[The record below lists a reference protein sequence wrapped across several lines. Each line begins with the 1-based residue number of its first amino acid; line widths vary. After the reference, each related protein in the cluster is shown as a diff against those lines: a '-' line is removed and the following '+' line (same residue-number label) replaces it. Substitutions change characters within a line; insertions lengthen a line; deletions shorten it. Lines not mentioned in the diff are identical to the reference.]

1 MGSQNCL
8 RTPSFLKNSF
18 CDVENYESCVLQNP
32 PAAAPPPIS
41 WGKPPLGAL
50 TYGVADPFHTGEGR
64 PVPDGPSPRRGPHS
78 PEAAMKKGERGLDGI
93 PQTADKYR
101 LQLSKRLRKARK

>member
-1 MGSQNCL
+1 M
-8 RTPSFLKNSF
+8 
-18 CDVENYESCVLQNP
+18 LQNP

-93 PQTADKYR
+93 PQAADKYR